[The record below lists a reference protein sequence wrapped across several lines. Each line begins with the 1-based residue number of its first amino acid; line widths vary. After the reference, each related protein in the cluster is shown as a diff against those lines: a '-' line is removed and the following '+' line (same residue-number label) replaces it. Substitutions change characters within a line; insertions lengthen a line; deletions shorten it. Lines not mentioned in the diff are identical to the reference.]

1 MTRTKKRILGGV
13 VAAVLALSG
22 AGVAYA
28 VYQRAPAQ
36 PAGATLAVRK
46 GNLTETAAAS
56 GKIEPAVQVDVKSRA
71 SGEVAEVLVKEGDVV
86 QAGQLLVRLDK
97 TDALRDL
104 ESAKVARD
112 RAKADV
118 ASAAASV
125 QVAELDQANSKTS
138 QELAQKSAELGLG
151 TTDASRTASYASKV
165 SSANLGLRR
174 AQLSASTLS
183 LKTAELNV
191 QDAETRLKETDIYA
205 PIAGTILSVGVE
217 KGTIVS
223 SALTNVGG
231 GSAVITLADLSDLRV
246 IGSIDE
252 AQIGRV
258 KPGQSVEIRVDA
270 YPSQVFKGTVDR
282 VSPLGVETSSVVT
295 FDVEVR
301 VTDAQASLLRSG
313 MSADL
318 EIVTAEQD
326 GVLLVPLSAVQS
338 KNKTRFVRLASGEER
353 PIETGSTDGTDM
365 VVTKGLEEG
374 ETILAS
380 SPTPA
385 STSTSRSQS
394 SMRGGMMGPPPGGR

>member
-1 MTRTKKRILGGV
+1 MTKTKKRIAGGLIAV
-13 VAAVLALSG
+13 VLALSG
-22 AGVAYA
+22 AGAAYA
-28 VYQRAPAQ
+28 FYQRAPAPQ
-36 PAGATLAVRK
+36 TGATTAVRR

-86 QAGQLLVRLDK
+86 SAGQLLVRLDK

-118 ASAAASV
+118 ASAGASV
-125 QVAELDQANSKTS
+125 QVAELDQANNKTS
-138 QELAQKSAELGLG
+138 QELAQRSAELGLG
-151 TTDASRTASYASKV
+151 TTDASRTAGYATKV
-165 SSANLGLRR
+165 SAANLGLRR
-174 AQLSASTLS
+174 AQLSAAQLS

-191 QDAETRLKETDIYA
+191 QDAETRLKETDIFA
-205 PIAGTILSVGVE
+205 PIAGTVLSVGVE

-318 EIVTAEQD
+318 EIVTAEQQ
-326 GVLLVPLSAVQS
+326 GVLLVPLSAIQS
-338 KNKTRFVRLASGEER
+338 KNKNRFVKLQSGEER
-353 PIETGSTDGTDM
+353 PIETGSTNGTDM
-365 VVTKGLEEG
+365 VVTSGLDEG
-374 ETILAS
+374 DTILAS
-380 SPTPA
+380 APLAA
-385 STSTSRSQS
+385 STSTSKSQS